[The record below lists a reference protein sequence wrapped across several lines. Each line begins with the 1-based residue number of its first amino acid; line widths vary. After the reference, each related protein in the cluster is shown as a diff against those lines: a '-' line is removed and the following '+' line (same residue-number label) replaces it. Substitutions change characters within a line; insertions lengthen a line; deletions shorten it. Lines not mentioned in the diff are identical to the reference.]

1 MVFFTRCKKTFMR
14 QSRKCKQ
21 WLDMR
26 DDDNFSSCDSGIM
39 AIISFLKKDFFI
51 FRHFVLWS
59 IAD

>member
-21 WLDMR
+21 WLDMCD

-39 AIISFLKKDFFI
+39 AIISFFKKI
-51 FRHFVLWS
+51 FLFLDILFYGV
-59 IAD
+59 

>member
-1 MVFFTRCKKTFMR
+1 MR